1 MPPAIYL
8 TERRILM
15 SKNNKKQNKEKI
27 TYIDD
32 GRSLADMSGVPSRKT
47 NFTSNSSYR
56 PRSTLKEQF
65 RTYIEACKM
74 MFLPMLVV
82 MGFICV
88 LFLILWF
95 IF

>member
-1 MPPAIYL
+1 
-8 TERRILM
+8 M
-15 SKNNKKQNKEKI
+15 SKNKDKKKEKI

-32 GRSLADMSGVPSRKT
+32 GSSFTDMSGVPRRKSLF
-47 NFTSNSSYR
+47 NNDYSYR
-56 PRSTLKEQF
+56 PRSTFKEQF
-65 RTYIEACKM
+65 RTYINACKM

-88 LFLILWF
+88 LFLLLWF

>member
-1 MPPAIYL
+1 
-8 TERRILM
+8 M
-15 SKNNKKQNKEKI
+15 SKEKKNKKEKI

-32 GRSLADMSGVPSRKT
+32 GSSFADMSGVPKRKIS
-47 NFTSNSSYR
+47 FPSGSSYR
-56 PRSTLKEQF
+56 PRASLKEQF
-65 RTYIEACKM
+65 QTYINACKL

>member
-1 MPPAIYL
+1 
-8 TERRILM
+8 M
-15 SKNNKKQNKEKI
+15 SKDKKKAKKEKI

-32 GRSLADMSGVPSRKT
+32 GSSIADMSGVPKGKS
-47 NFTSNSSYR
+47 NLFSSNSYK

-88 LFLILWF
+88 LFLLLWF

>member
-1 MPPAIYL
+1 
-8 TERRILM
+8 M
-15 SKNNKKQNKEKI
+15 SKDKEKAKKEKI

-32 GRSLADMSGVPSRKT
+32 GSSFTDMSGVPKRK
-47 NFTSNSSYR
+47 NVFNSSSSYR

-65 RTYIEACKM
+65 RTYIDACKM

-88 LFLILWF
+88 LFLLLWF

>member
-1 MPPAIYL
+1 
-8 TERRILM
+8 M
-15 SKNNKKQNKEKI
+15 SKDKKKAKKEKI

-32 GRSLADMSGVPSRKT
+32 GSSIADMSGVPARKS
-47 NFTSNSSYR
+47 NLFSSNSYK

-88 LFLILWF
+88 LFLLLWF

>member
-1 MPPAIYL
+1 
-8 TERRILM
+8 M
-15 SKNNKKQNKEKI
+15 SKDKKKAKKEKI

-32 GRSLADMSGVPSRKT
+32 GSSFTDMSGVPTRK
-47 NFTSNSSYR
+47 NKFTSNNSYR

-65 RTYIEACKM
+65 RTYIDACKM

-88 LFLILWF
+88 LFLLLWF

>member
-1 MPPAIYL
+1 
-8 TERRILM
+8 M
-15 SKNNKKQNKEKI
+15 SKKKNKKEKI

-32 GRSLADMSGVPSRKT
+32 GRSLADMSGLSSKKSS
-47 NFTSNSSYR
+47 FSSSSYR

-88 LFLILWF
+88 LFLLLWF